1 MSVDQILAFLDQQAI
16 LISIYFAA
24 IPLISL
30 LLRVLHGK
38 EGGGRSPWK
47 YVYSVIIYLACVP
60 GIVALVLTLYSVLFV
75 RRNLLSM
82 NIVFYFLPLVS
93 MLLTLAIIRK
103 SVMFDEIPG
112 FKKLYGL
119 FALILLSSLTV
130 FILDRL
136 RIFLFFR
143 GSMVVFLAGWVL
155 VFLLF
160 KYSTRLVFGRFK
172 KKE

>member
-172 KKE
+172 KKD